1 MSTSSILDTLDP
13 PQPFYL
19 DEAISR
25 STSPSAGWR
34 PRSKSRAGSISD
46 LSRPGSRISLGNGN
60 TLDSQPASPVTPI
73 ETSSG
78 KKSRRRSIFGGG
90 RSRSKNGVQGIP
102 RPSAWIAGDPE
113 ESQYDLNPLI
123 RAEKVPELWDEGG
136 DTYVYLFPRVSE
148 RGPSFR
154 VRSSIFA
161 SSALLTE
168 LAYGKVP
175 ATDTARKPASKPHQT
190 HSHNLG
196 KTYLQ
201 TVQNTP
207 RTGPDDTGS
216 VYSSIDT
223 STFRPEIPP
232 QQMTLY
238 LPLALST
245 NDSNVT
251 AHNQLSLTQDDL
263 DKLIIVRNLFAFL
276 VGGALIAST
285 RRYTFLSIFLAIA
298 QGLEDYNFTNVDSTS
313 FGKVANSS
321 FDCYVDELD
330 LADVR
335 SGCEKTIEG
344 VVLGERMRSV
354 LLYNEAFVHAVGRYD
369 EIYRL
374 SRDSAISKKFSLISR
389 VTRLRMERAYIDLQ
403 QRVKTA
409 NTRLTDFDF
418 PSLFISSKGKPF
430 KDDFIATRQYVMDY
444 YKTKYG
450 QWPPRAN
457 RKKND
462 LRTDGLSRVV
472 LREMY
477 QDFTELYDL
486 CVDRAS
492 FTSRALHQAMTEDE
506 EEKPDEPIAQRLR
519 AIFDE
524 YDRSMPPVQP
534 PIPFDVPLLPSLVP
548 IQDYGKDSLKDTKL
562 RSKRLK
568 DDDVVTI
575 LKASRNTDIAPN
587 LSPFLSAICRFERKE
602 ARGRNIGDIVNLR
615 AGIWT
620 FAYVVIQALPM
631 LVIDAPG
638 VRYHQGVEYFLCEP
652 PRKGLPWALD
662 AEGGGR
668 GRQIMAWYG
677 IAGGSGMV
685 SLPSDL
691 IEHGVEGIYRRS
703 HCWLMAQQWSANLG
717 MESPD
722 IAKSLPVRPQVLTQN
737 LGDHHLDPNGIND
750 VIPPAPP
757 VIHDMVDSSPASV
770 KANGSATLT
779 TPISSPYGSSPS
791 VAARSTDSDQRPRS
805 PSNRTRKQAMRE
817 SVIGPGLAELSLPHN
832 AVSPTAYAGPR
843 RPGLAS
849 QRQSSTTTT
858 LPAGNTG
865 ITFDDI
871 IASID
876 KDKKMK
882 RMEKEKKSS

>member
-1 MSTSSILDTLDP
+1 MNQYSLDP
-13 PQPFYL
+13 L
-19 DEAISR
+19 M
-25 STSPSAGWR
+25 
-34 PRSKSRAGSISD
+34 
-46 LSRPGSRISLGNGN
+46 
-60 TLDSQPASPVTPI
+60 
-73 ETSSG
+73 
-78 KKSRRRSIFGGG
+78 
-90 RSRSKNGVQGIP
+90 
-102 RPSAWIAGDPE
+102 
-113 ESQYDLNPLI
+113 
-123 RAEKVPELWDEGG
+123 RAERVPELWDERG
-136 DTYVYLFPRVSE
+136 DTYVYLFPRASE
-148 RGPSFR
+148 RGPSFK

-175 ATDTARKPASKPHQT
+175 ASETARKLASKPPQT
-190 HSHNLG
+190 HGHDVG
-196 KTYLQ
+196 KAYLQ
-201 TVQNTP
+201 SLQNSP
-207 RTGPDDTGS
+207 RTGPADITS
-216 VYSSIDT
+216 MYSSIDT
-223 STFRPEIPP
+223 STCGIEIPP
-232 QQMTLY
+232 KQLTLY

-245 NDSNVT
+245 NGSNVT
-251 AHNQLSLTQDDL
+251 AHNELSLTQDDL
-263 DKLIIVRNLFAFL
+263 DKLIIVRNLVAFL
-276 VGGALIAST
+276 VGGALVAST

-298 QGLEDYNFTNVDSTS
+298 QGLEDYNFTNIDSTS
-313 FGKVANSS
+313 FGEVANSS
-321 FDCYVDELD
+321 FDCYIDELD

-335 SGCEKTIEG
+335 SGCEKIIEG

-369 EIYRL
+369 EIHRR

-403 QRVKTA
+403 QRMKTA
-409 NTRLTDFDF
+409 STRLTDFDF
-418 PSLFISSKGKPF
+418 PSVFISSKGRPF
-430 KDDFIATRQYVMDY
+430 KDDFVATRRYVMDY

-457 RKKND
+457 PKKND
-462 LRTDGLSRVV
+462 LKTDGLSRVV

-486 CVDRAS
+486 CVDRTS
-492 FTSRALHQAMTEDE
+492 FTSRAMHQAMEGDE
-506 EEKPDEPIAQRLR
+506 EEKPDEPIAQCLR
-519 AIFDE
+519 ATFDE

-548 IQDYGKDSLKDTKL
+548 LKEYGKGSRKDTKL
-562 RSKRLK
+562 RSKGLK

-575 LKASRNTDIAPN
+575 MKASRNTDVAPN
-587 LSPFLSAICRFERKE
+587 LSPFLSAMCRFERKK

-662 AEGGGR
+662 SEGSGR

-717 MESPD
+717 MESPEV
-722 IAKSLPVRPQVLTQN
+722 AKSLPVRPQLRTQN
-737 LGDHHLDPNGIND
+737 LGDHNLDPTGNKDILS
-750 VIPPAPP
+750 PPHS
-757 VIHDMVDSSPASV
+757 VTRGMVDGSPTSA
-770 KANGSATLT
+770 KANANMTMT
-779 TPISSPYGSSPS
+779 TPISSSYGSSPS
-791 VAARSTDSDQRPRS
+791 VAARSSDSDQRPRNL
-805 PSNRTRKQAMRE
+805 SNRTRKQAMRE
-817 SVIGPGLAELSLPHN
+817 SVIGVGLAELSIPHN
-832 AVSPTAYAGPR
+832 AVSPTAYTNAR

-849 QRQSSTTTT
+849 QSHSSTTTPLT
-858 LPAGNTG
+858 AGNTR

-871 IASID
+871 IAGID
-876 KDKKMK
+876 RDKQLKK
-882 RMEKEKKSS
+882 KEKEKKSS